1 MNFIDLQKV
10 KGIGICWCNRR
21 IHLHFQLH
29 PTPQL
34 CHCGVIFNGRRL
46 EMISN
51 QGHYV
56 NLSTRKRDGSFV
68 NTPVWFAQEGE
79 TDNYYVYSLRKAGK
93 VKRIRN
99 FPDVRVA
106 TCNFS
111 GKLKGDWIDARA
123 DLIDESENVKIA
135 YSLLRGKYGIR
146 FRIGNFFSWINGN
159 YYRRQ
164 IIRFS
169 IKRAS

>member
-1 MNFIDLQKV
+1 MTN
-10 KGIGICWCNRR
+10 
-21 IHLHFQLH
+21 
-29 PTPQL
+29 
-34 CHCGVIFNGRRL
+34 L
-46 EMISN
+46 EMIFN
-51 QGHYV
+51 QEHYI

-146 FRIGNFFSWINGN
+146 FRIGDFFSWIIGN

-164 IIRFS
+164 IIRLS
-169 IKRAS
+169 IKRFY